1 MIQISQ
7 KYENCDAQV
16 QSILSLFAVAS
27 RWIDQFFIVFGE
39 LIAGFCNEVTCTG
52 HYSREGSK
60 HAGRGS

>member
-16 QSILSLFAVAS
+16 QSILFYLQLGS

-39 LIAGFCNEVTCTG
+39 LIAGFCNKVTGTG

-60 HAGRGS
+60 HAERGS